1 MAQAGLTV
9 RGTSQAGGKP
19 EHSDPT
25 IRIRCGGS
33 STDKSYSRDN
43 RLVPPKSSYRRRSS
57 APRCRLTLARR
68 WRSCQAFGCSPI
80 KKVRELGSDRGEVL
94 LYTYIY
100 ICTFYDFSTV
110 WIPERKNFCKKKQT
124 VLIGNNHVALKFIL
138 HVTSRRQYV
147 EILIEKLTYI
157 GEILSWVY
165 RRRITPRESLFV

>member
-68 WRSCQAFGCSPI
+68 RRSCQAFGCSPI
-80 KKVRELGSDRGEVL
+80 KKVRELGSDRGGVTSCI
-94 LYTYIY
+94 YTYR
-100 ICTFYDFSTV
+100 DFSTI
-110 WIPERKNFCKKKQT
+110 WTLRGIQNKWT
-124 VLIGNNHVALKFIL
+124 VLIENNYTIKLV
-138 HVTSRRQYV
+138 SRRHCV
-147 EILIEKLTYI
+147 EIHSEKLTCI
-157 GEILSWVY
+157 GEILTMKIVDNA
-165 RRRITPRESLFV
+165 EGNLFYKCP